1 MKSTAVAEA
10 MICAF
15 SAIVE
20 ALPADSQQ
28 RVASIL
34 SAILAADAIGDADA
48 RAVLECLVCQS
59 EGQRHSQASVL
70 H

>member
-1 MKSTAVAEA
+1 VKPTAVAEA

-20 ALPADSQQ
+20 ALPAHSQQ
-28 RVASIL
+28 RVVSIL
-34 SAILAADAIGDADA
+34 NAAIAAEAIGDADA
-48 RAVLECLVCQS
+48 RAVLECLVCQTD
-59 EGQRHSQASVL
+59 GKRHSQAPVL

>member
-1 MKSTAVAEA
+1 

-20 ALPADSQQ
+20 ALPAHSQQ

-34 SAILAADAIGDADA
+34 SAILAADDIGDADA
-48 RAVLECLVCQS
+48 RAVLECLACQS
-59 EGQRHSQASVL
+59 EGQRHPPVL